1 MKDRWQDK
9 SRMEKIAAAMY
20 PGHLDA
26 ATREQM
32 LKANPEQ
39 KAGLQ
44 RRMDQS
50 DVMYGRPT
58 KPASDYQKVPGLK
71 RSK

>member
-1 MKDRWQDK
+1 MKDKWSDK
-9 SRMEKIAAAMY
+9 SRMEKIAAALY
-20 PGHLDA
+20 PGHLDE
-26 ATREQM
+26 ATRREM
-32 LKANPEQ
+32 LAANPEQ
-39 KAGLQ
+39 AAGLK

-58 KPASDYQKVPGLK
+58 KPAPDYQKIPGLK